1 MLVNSGNERR
11 WQTLSDLT
19 QTLVFIA
26 VADLNIEVG
35 APEKNRTFEFN
46 LKCKIYLNVRYSE
59 DWCYK

>member
-1 MLVNSGNERR
+1 MKDGGK
-11 WQTLSDLT
+11 LSLT
-19 QTLVFIA
+19 PTLVFIA

>member
-1 MLVNSGNERR
+1 MKDGGK
-11 WQTLSDLT
+11 LSLT
-19 QTLVFIA
+19 PTLVFIA

-35 APEKNRTFEFN
+35 EKNRTFEFN